1 VLENVQPAVSRR
13 VLDEGQRLADRI
25 GMRALVNS

>member
-1 VLENVQPAVSRR
+1 VLEDLRPAVSRR

-25 GMRALVNS
+25 GMRALVSS